1 MNYGI
6 RKYGREVPRLDL
18 KYSTINIYDQL
29 KQKYKD
35 YLRPEIFS
43 ISIIQSE
50 ETVWLES
57 AESITTEDGF
67 EKQTIKKIDLSFI
80 TDCIEEEEE
89 LYFSPA
95 DLIENNARKFINE
108 FSPYS
113 IINTTDLFHD
123 DASHKISRKYNTFG
137 IDK

>member
-1 MNYGI
+1 
-6 RKYGREVPRLDL
+6 V
-18 KYSTINIYDQL
+18 YSTINIFDQL

-43 ISIIQSE
+43 ISITQSE

-57 AESITTEDGF
+57 VESIKTEDGF
-67 EKQTIKKIDLSFI
+67 EKQTVKKIDLSFI
-80 TDCIEEEEE
+80 TDADGIEEEEE
-89 LYFSPA
+89 LYFSPS
-95 DLIENNARKFINE
+95 DLIESNARKFINE

>member
-1 MNYGI
+1 MNI
-6 RKYGREVPRLDL
+6 
-18 KYSTINIYDQL
+18 KYSTINIFDQL

-35 YLRPEIFS
+35 YLRPEIFA
-43 ISIIQSE
+43 ISIMQSE
-50 ETVWLES
+50 DTVWLES
-57 AESITTEDGF
+57 VESITTEDGL
-67 EKQTIKKIDLSFI
+67 EIQTIKKLDLSFI
-80 TDCIEEEEE
+80 ADVSEEKEE

-123 DASHKISRKYNTFG
+123 DASDKISRRYNTFG

>member
-1 MNYGI
+1 MDI
-6 RKYGREVPRLDL
+6 KF
-18 KYSTINIYDQL
+18 STINISDQL
-29 KQKYKD
+29 KQKYKE

-50 ETVWLES
+50 DTVWLES
-57 AESITTEDGF
+57 VESITTEDGF

-80 TDCIEEEEE
+80 ADCIEEEEE

-95 DLIENNARKFINE
+95 NLIENNARKFINE

-123 DASHKISRKYNTFG
+123 DASDKISRRYNTFG

>member
-1 MNYGI
+1 MDI
-6 RKYGREVPRLDL
+6 
-18 KYSTINIYDQL
+18 KYSTINIFDQL

-43 ISIIQSE
+43 ISITQSE

-57 AESITTEDGF
+57 VESIKTEDGF
-67 EKQTIKKIDLSFI
+67 EKQTVKKIDLSFI
-80 TDCIEEEEE
+80 TDADGFEEEEE

-123 DASHKISRKYNTFG
+123 DASDKISRRYNTFG

>member
-1 MNYGI
+1 MDI
-6 RKYGREVPRLDL
+6 V
-18 KYSTINIYDQL
+18 YSTINIYDQL

-35 YLRPEIFS
+35 YLRPDIFS
-43 ISIIQSE
+43 ISITQSE

-57 AESITTEDGF
+57 VESMKTEDGF
-67 EKQTIKKIDLSFI
+67 EKQTVKKIDLSFI
-80 TDCIEEEEE
+80 TDADGIEEEEE
-89 LYFSPA
+89 LYFSPS

-113 IINTTDLFHD
+113 IINTTDLFND
-123 DASHKISRKYNTFG
+123 DASTKISRKYNTFG

>member
-1 MNYGI
+1 MDI
-6 RKYGREVPRLDL
+6 
-18 KYSTINIYDQL
+18 KYSTINIFDQL
-29 KQKYKD
+29 KRKYKD

-43 ISIIQSE
+43 ISIIQSDE
-50 ETVWLES
+50 NVWLES
-57 AESITTEDGF
+57 VESIKTEDGF
-67 EKQTIKKIDLSFI
+67 EKQTVKKIDLSFI
-80 TDCIEEEEE
+80 TDADGIEEEEE
-89 LYFSPA
+89 LYFSPS

-123 DASHKISRKYNTFG
+123 DASHKISRKFNTFG

>member
-6 RKYGREVPRLDL
+6 RKYDREVPRLDI

-35 YLRPEIFS
+35 YLRLEIFS
-43 ISIIQSE
+43 ISITQSE

-57 AESITTEDGF
+57 VESSTTEDGF

-80 TDCIEEEEE
+80 TDGIEEEEE
-89 LYFSPA
+89 LYFSPS

>member
-1 MNYGI
+1 MDI
-6 RKYGREVPRLDL
+6 V
-18 KYSTINIYDQL
+18 YSTINIFDQL

-43 ISIIQSE
+43 ISITQSE

-57 AESITTEDGF
+57 VESIKTEDGF
-67 EKQTIKKIDLSFI
+67 EKQTVKKIDLSFI
-80 TDCIEEEEE
+80 TDADGIEEEEE
-89 LYFSPA
+89 LYFSPS
-95 DLIENNARKFINE
+95 DLIESNARKFINE

>member
-1 MNYGI
+1 M
-6 RKYGREVPRLDL
+6 DL

-57 AESITTEDGF
+57 AERITTEDGF
-67 EKQTIKKIDLSFI
+67 EKQTIRRIDLSFI

-89 LYFSPA
+89 LYFSPSVS
-95 DLIENNARKFINE
+95 IENNARKFINE